1 MKSFRDS
8 WDLEGQ
14 ALSEIHVEAVTP
26 PLRGAFVGWFSIG
39 KVGERE
45 GIQ

>member
-1 MKSFRDS
+1 MKNFRDS

-14 ALSEIHVEAVTP
+14 ALSEIHVKAGDTSP
-26 PLRGAFVGWFSIG
+26 VGYICGLVQYW

-45 GIQ
+45 GTQ